1 MAPMILDGN
10 IIAVDTSETDHEK
23 LIGKVVVA
31 HSPEK
36 GLLDSRLMMFD
47 HTVALVSDQR
57 EYESVSL
64 ASESKWRI
72 VGKVLWC
79 TGRMR

>member
-36 GLLDSRLMMFD
+36 GLLDR
-47 HTVALVSDQR
+47 V
-57 EYESVSL
+57 
-64 ASESKWRI
+64 
-72 VGKVLWC
+72 
-79 TGRMR
+79 